1 MVLIQQ
7 FYMYL
12 SGENLSEERFFPR
25 TPFPKTFNRI
35 FPLIGRST
43 KNVKTRSISGSA
55 LSGEKLIVLGNR
67 FEKNLLQNVYLNNT
81 YKLLYEHHS

>member
-1 MVLIQQ
+1 MKAITSIRLLLSLHRYKKKLPSGAVFLHKRAALTVIPIRQ

-35 FPLIGRST
+35 LPPYRAHL
-43 KNVKTRSISGSA
+43 KK
-55 LSGEKLIVLGNR
+55 
-67 FEKNLLQNVYLNNT
+67 
-81 YKLLYEHHS
+81 